1 MAAMG
6 GIIGLLL
13 SLVLMAIGIVVMYF
27 IVKAAVKNGVLEA
40 LDDSRSTVGTHRIIT
55 QLRGGAAPQ
64 QLPGGPPHHPG
75 QYPPQ

>member
-1 MAAMG
+1 MAAAG

-13 SLVLMAIGIVVMYF
+13 GLVMMAIGLVVMYF

-40 LDDSRSTVGTHRIIT
+40 LDDPRATVGTHRLIT
-55 QLRGGAAPQ
+55 QLRGGAQQQVPGGNQ
-64 QLPGGPPHHPG
+64 QLG